1 MFTRKLFFDPSED
14 QTFIY
19 TRDYL
24 ISKFERLLQT
34 KITLSEMGNGQQ
46 VALPKTA
53 LPPSPPPPPT
63 TTTITKLRMRAG
75 TKKTLLTI
83 VVSV

>member
-1 MFTRKLFFDPSED
+1 MFPRKLFFDPSED

-24 ISKFERLLQT
+24 ISKFERLLKT
-34 KITLSEMGNGQQ
+34 KITLSEMGNKPPLLK
-46 VALPKTA
+46 LP
-53 LPPSPPPPPT
+53 SPT
-63 TTTITKLRMRAG
+63 TTTTKTTTITITITKLRMSAG
-75 TKKTLLTI
+75 TKKQLLTI